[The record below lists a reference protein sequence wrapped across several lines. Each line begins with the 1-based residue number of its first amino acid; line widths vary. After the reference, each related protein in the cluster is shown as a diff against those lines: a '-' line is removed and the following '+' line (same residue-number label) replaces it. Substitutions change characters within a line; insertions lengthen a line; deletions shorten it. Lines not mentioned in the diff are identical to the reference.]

1 MGHWVVFDA
10 MGVVFEVGD
19 DTNDL
24 LVPFVQQY
32 NDTSRER
39 INELYIEASLGR
51 KTSEQF
57 WREVGLGAY
66 YPDIETE
73 YLNTR
78 LTVDKDFCSVAG
90 RLADRFCLGLLS
102 NDVPEWS
109 AHLRRRYSLDFFDVV
124 VVSGLVGYRKPDG
137 RIYEIFLKQAK
148 AAPDSCILV
157 DDRYRNLR
165 TAKELGFKTVHFER
179 TPADA
184 GDFAPDACIKSFSE
198 LEDRIQRIW

>member
-1 MGHWVVFDA
+1 MSRWIVFDA

-32 NDTSRER
+32 HDTSREH

-51 KTSEQF
+51 ITSEQF
-57 WREVGLGAY
+57 WRKVGLGAY
-66 YPDIETE
+66 YPNIETE

-78 LTVDKDFCSVAG
+78 LTVDKDFRSVAA
-90 RLADRFCLGLLS
+90 RLGGRFCLGLLS

-109 AHLRRRYSLDFFDVV
+109 AHLRRRHSLDFFDAVV
-124 VVSGLVGYRKPDG
+124 ISGIVGYRKPDI

-148 AAPDSCILV
+148 ATPDSCILV
-157 DDRYRNLR
+157 DDRDRNLR
-165 TAKELGFKTVHFER
+165 AAKALGFKTIHFER
-179 TPADA
+179 TPDT
-184 GDFAPDACIKSFSE
+184 GDFASDACIRSFSE
-198 LEDRIQRIW
+198 LEDRIQRI

>member
-1 MGHWVVFDA
+1 MGRWVVFDA

-19 DTNDL
+19 DTNKL
-24 LVPFVQQY
+24 LVPFIQQY
-32 NDTSRER
+32 SATPRER

-51 KTSEQF
+51 RTSEQF
-57 WREVGLGAY
+57 WQEVGLGVR

-73 YLNTR
+73 YLDTC
-78 LTVDKDFCSVAG
+78 LSVDKDFYGVAE
-90 RLADRFCLGLLS
+90 RLADQFCLGLLS

-109 AHLRRRYSLDFFDVV
+109 AYLRRRYSLDLFDVV
-124 VVSGLVGYRKPDG
+124 VVSGVVGYRKPDAA
-137 RIYEIFLKQAK
+137 IYEIFLKEAE

-165 TAKELGFKTVHFER
+165 TAKELGFRTIYLER

-184 GDFAPDACIKSFSE
+184 RDFAPDACIKSLSE
-198 LEDRIQRIW
+198 LEDTIQGIW